1 VRVLVE
7 VLTFAGCP
15 HGGPAVALAQRVVN
29 EAGISADVQ
38 AVDVPEGET
47 ERQRFLGS
55 PSIRVDGRDIE
66 PGAELRRDYA
76 HCCRL
81 YSTSAGRGPLPD
93 ETWLR
98 EMLNAPR

>member
-1 VRVLVE
+1 ME
-7 VLTFAGCP
+7 ILTFAGCP
-15 HGGPAVALAQRVVN
+15 HGDPAVKMAQRVLD
-29 EAGISADVQ
+29 EAGVRADVRV
-38 AVDVPEGET
+38 VDVAEEAA

-66 PGAELRRDYA
+66 PGSELRRDYA
-76 HCCRL
+76 LCCRL

-98 EMLNAPR
+98 DVLAASGQRS

>member
-1 VRVLVE
+1 MLVE
-7 VLTFAGCP
+7 VLAFAGCP
-15 HGGPAVALAQRVVN
+15 HSGPAIALAQRVVN
-29 EAGISADVQ
+29 EAGISADVH
-38 AVDVPEGET
+38 AVDVPNEDT

-55 PSIRVDGRDIE
+55 PSIRVDGRDVE

-81 YSTSAGRGPLPD
+81 YSTSTGRGPLPD

-98 EMLNAPR
+98 EMLQAAR